1 MNKRSIFSS
10 IFLVLFVFAFNAKAQ
25 IKIDFKEFTLD
36 NGLQVILHQD
46 NSTPIV
52 AVNLTYH
59 VGSKNE
65 KPDRTGFAHF
75 FEHLL
80 FEGTENIGRGEFMNK
95 ITAIGGT
102 LNAGTSKDYTTYY
115 EIVPSNHLETALYM
129 ESERMLHAK
138 IDEVGIATQRSVIKE
153 EKSETQDNRPYGT
166 IVKEIFER
174 THQVHPY
181 NWTVIG
187 ESEHLDAATH
197 AEFMDFY
204 KTFYVPNNAV
214 LVVAGD
220 IDYAEAERL
229 IKKYFSE
236 IPRGSKEI
244 VRPSATEPK
253 RTAEI
258 RDIIYDNIQL
268 PAVVQAFNIPPMIH
282 EDIPALEM
290 LATYLSGGSSSLL
303 NRELVEK
310 QQKALG
316 VFAIPFALEDG
327 GVFIMY
333 GISNMGVTADDLENS
348 LNEQIQIVMKNGL
361 NDLDFQKLKAQVEAA
376 EVNKL
381 GSMAGLASELGMTKI
396 FYKDA
401 NLINTKIEKYNQVT
415 KEDIKRVANQYLGEQ
430 GRVVLHYLPKPQ
442 EGN

>member
-1 MNKRSIFSS
+1 
-10 IFLVLFVFAFNAKAQ
+10 
-25 IKIDFKEFTLD
+25 
-36 NGLQVILHQD
+36 
-46 NSTPIV
+46 
-52 AVNLTYH
+52 
-59 VGSKNE
+59 
-65 KPDRTGFAHF
+65 
-75 FEHLL
+75 
-80 FEGTENIGRGEFMNK
+80 
-95 ITAIGGT
+95 
-102 LNAGTSKDYTTYY
+102 
-115 EIVPSNHLETALYM
+115 
-129 ESERMLHAK
+129 
-138 IDEVGIATQRSVIKE
+138 
-153 EKSETQDNRPYGT
+153 
-166 IVKEIFER
+166 
-174 THQVHPY
+174 
-181 NWTVIG
+181 
-187 ESEHLDAATH
+187 
-197 AEFMDFY
+197 
-204 KTFYVPNNAV
+204 
-214 LVVAGD
+214 
-220 IDYAEAERL
+220 
-229 IKKYFSE
+229 
-236 IPRGSKEI
+236 
-244 VRPSATEPK
+244 
-253 RTAEI
+253 
-258 RDIIYDNIQL
+258 
-268 PAVVQAFNIPPMIH
+268 MIH